1 MDFLCH
7 DLGSGY
13 FIVQRSVH
21 FCGKMYGFVA
31 GLRVAR
37 EQCFNLNSG
46 NRRNTP
52 DIALLITD
60 GYATSDVRN
69 TIPEAE
75 LLKGA
80 GAHIMTVRALSSQTT

>member
-1 MDFLCH
+1 MFD
-7 DLGSGY
+7 
-13 FIVQRSVH
+13 V
-21 FCGKMYGFVA
+21 VA

-52 DIALLITD
+52 DIALLVTD
-60 GYATSDVRN
+60 GYATRDVRN

-75 LLKGA
+75 LLRGA
-80 GAHIMTVRALSSQTT
+80 GVHVVTVRALSSYTF